1 MADSSFPHRPA
12 QPPQAPA
19 AVELVAPRAP
29 LSAIHEVLATSI
41 HDVVNERRARSLV
54 ADFYRITRWME
65 NEWWLRRMTAPDR
78 LG

>member
-1 MADSSFPHRPA
+1 MADSSFPQTPA
-12 QPPQAPA
+12 EPPQGPAPVA
-19 AVELVAPRAP
+19 LVAPRAP

-41 HDVVNERRARSLV
+41 HDVVNERRSKTLV

-65 NEWWLRRMTAPDR
+65 NEWWLRRMTERER

>member
-1 MADSSFPHRPA
+1 M
-12 QPPQAPA
+12 
-19 AVELVAPRAP
+19 APRAP

-41 HDVVNERRARSLV
+41 HDVVNERRSRTLV

-65 NEWWLRRMTAPDR
+65 NERWLRRMTEPDR